1 MKRKLNKMSRILF
14 SASVIG
20 WIIIGILLFN
30 FVNVDASN
38 SEDANIYKKL
48 KLFSEVLFNLRQ
60 NYVEEL
66 DVDDLID
73 SAIKGMLDE
82 VDPHTYYF
90 TPDEFEKFSTDTKG
104 EFGGLGISIDKK
116 GDYITVV
123 APIEGTPAY
132 RMGILAG
139 DKISKVDGESVVGV
153 STDESIKKMRGE
165 PGTEVLISI
174 IRPGVE
180 EELEFEII
188 REIIKIHSIPYSFK
202 LNNGIGYMRI
212 RQFNANTTSDMR
224 EKLDE
229 LEEEGIRGLIID
241 LRFNPGGLLREAINT
256 VNEFIGK
263 GKLVVFTKGR
273 APQTNMEYLTKYN
286 RIRDDYPVIVLI
298 NGGSASAS
306 EIFAGS
312 LQDWDRGLI
321 VGQTSF
327 GKGSVQRLFP
337 LSDGNGIKITTAKY
351 YIESG
356 RCIHKDLNDKLLK
369 DERVKNG
376 DITKEEIEEMQE
388 EAEEKSHENVYYT
401 NNGRKVYGGGGITPD
416 IEIEQALLTDLGV
429 DLRRKNIFFNY
440 SVDYLIDHEENVTLD
455 YIASKQDIDE
465 LLKFAK
471 SEDIEFEQTEVDSI
485 LNWIGNELTS
495 NIIGRKFGEVERYKV
510 ILEEDIQLQKTMDI
524 FDKCSTLEEMFEYA
538 EDIKMIKKEEEKD
551 SN

>member
-1 MKRKLNKMSRILF
+1 MKGQLNRMSKILF

-20 WIIIGILLFN
+20 WIIIGVLLFN

-38 SEDANIYKKL
+38 SDEANIYKKL
-48 KLFSEVLFNLRQ
+48 KLFSEALFNVRQ

-66 DVDDLID
+66 NVDDLID

-90 TPDEFEKFSTDTKG
+90 TPEEFDKFSTDTKG

-116 GDYITVV
+116 GEYITVV

-132 RMGILAG
+132 RMGIHAG

-153 STDESIKKMRGE
+153 STDESISKMRGE
-165 PGTEVLISI
+165 PGTKVLISI
-174 IRPGVE
+174 IRPGVK
-180 EELEFEII
+180 EELDFEII

-202 LNNGIGYMRI
+202 LDNGIGYMRI

-229 LEEEGIRGLIID
+229 LEEEGIRGLVID

-298 NGGSASAS
+298 NSGSASAS

-312 LQDWDRGLI
+312 LQDWDRGLV

-351 YIESG
+351 YIKSG
-356 RCIHKDLNDKLLK
+356 RCIHKDLNDQLLK

-376 DITKEEIEEMQE
+376 NISQEEIKEMRE
-388 EAEEKSHENVYYT
+388 EAEEKSHEHVYYT
-401 NNGRKVYGGGGITPD
+401 NMGREVYGGGGITPD
-416 IEIEQALLTDLGV
+416 IKIEQSLLTDLGV

-440 SVDYLIDHEENVTLD
+440 SVDYLIDNEQNVTLNFQT
-455 YIASKQDIDE
+455 SQKDIDD
-465 LLKFAK
+465 LLKFARA
-471 SEDIEFEQTEVDSI
+471 EEIEFEQVEADSI
-485 LNWIGNELTS
+485 RGWIENELAS

-510 ILEEDIQLQKTMDI
+510 ILKEDTQLQKTMEI
-524 FDKCSTLEEMFEYA
+524 FEKYSTLEEMFQYA
-538 EDIKMIKKEEEKD
+538 EDIKKNKVEEKD
-551 SN
+551 NK

>member
-1 MKRKLNKMSRILF
+1 MKGKLNKMSKILF

-20 WIIIGILLFN
+20 WIIIGVLLFN

-60 NYVEEL
+60 NYVDEL
-66 DVDDLID
+66 NVDDLID

-90 TPDEFEKFSTDTKG
+90 TPDEFDKFSTDTKG

-116 GDYITVV
+116 GEYITVV

-132 RMGILAG
+132 RMGIHAG
-139 DKISKVDGESVVGV
+139 DRISKVDGKSIVGI
-153 STDESIKKMRGE
+153 STDESISKMRGE

-202 LNNGIGYMRI
+202 LDNGIGYMRI

-224 EKLDE
+224 DKLDE

-273 APQTNMEYLTKYN
+273 APQTNMEYLTTYN

-351 YIESG
+351 YIKSG
-356 RCIHKDLNDKLLK
+356 RCIHKNLNDKLLK

-376 DITKEEIEEMQE
+376 DISIEEIEEMK
-388 EAEEKSHENVYYT
+388 EKADEKNHENAYFT
-401 NNGRKVYGGGGITPD
+401 NMGRKVYGGGGITPD
-416 IEIEQALLTDLGV
+416 IEIEQSLLTNLGV

-471 SEDIEFEQTEVDSI
+471 SEDIDFEQVEVDSI
-485 LNWIGNELTS
+485 RNWLKNELTS

-510 ILEEDIQLQKTMDI
+510 ILKEDTQLQKTMEI
-524 FDKCSTLEEMFEYA
+524 FDKFSTLEKMFEYA
-538 EDIKMIKKEEEKD
+538 EEIKQNKKEEEKD
-551 SN
+551 NM

>member
-1 MKRKLNKMSRILF
+1 MKVKLNKMSKILF
-14 SASVIG
+14 SISLIG
-20 WIIIGILLFN
+20 WIIIGILLFD

-38 SEDANIYKKL
+38 SEETNIYKKL
-48 KLFSEVLFNLRQ
+48 KLFNEVLFNVRQ
-60 NYVEEL
+60 NYVEEVN
-66 DVDDLID
+66 VDDLIN

-90 TPDEFEKFSTDTKG
+90 TPDEFEKFSTVTKG

-123 APIEGTPAY
+123 APMEGTPAY

-139 DKISKVDGESVVGV
+139 DKISKVDGESMVGV

-165 PGTEVLISI
+165 PGTKVVISI
-174 IRPGVE
+174 IRPGIKD
-180 EELEFEII
+180 ELDFEII

-202 LNNGIGYMRI
+202 LDNGIGYMRI

-273 APQTNMEYLTKYN
+273 APQTNMEYVTRYN
-286 RIRDDYPVIVLI
+286 RMREDYPVVVLI
-298 NGGSASAS
+298 NSGSASAS

-312 LQDWDRGLI
+312 LQDWDRGLV

-351 YIESG
+351 YIKSG

-376 DITKEEIEEMQE
+376 DISKEEIEEMQE

-401 NNGRKVYGGGGITPD
+401 NKGRVVYGGGGITPD
-416 IEIEQALLTDLGV
+416 IEIKQSLLTDLGV
-429 DLRRKNIFFNY
+429 DLRRKNIFFNF
-440 SVDYLIDHEENVTLD
+440 SVNYLVDNDDNITIN
-455 YIASKQDIDE
+455 YKASRKDIND
-465 LLKFAK
+465 LLEFAK
-471 SEDIEFEQTEVDSI
+471 TEDIVFEQTEVDSI
-485 LNWIGNELTS
+485 RSWLVNELTS
-495 NIIGRKFGEVERYKV
+495 NIIGRKFGEVERYKI
-510 ILEEDIQLQKTMDI
+510 ILEEDTQLQKTI
-524 FDKCSTLEEMFEYA
+524 EIIDKYSTLEEMFEYA
-538 EDIKMIKKEEEKD
+538 EEQKQNNDK
-551 SN
+551 

>member
-1 MKRKLNKMSRILF
+1 MKVQLNKMSKILF
-14 SASVIG
+14 SASIIG

-30 FVNVDASN
+30 FVNVDAAN
-38 SEDANIYKKL
+38 SEEANIYKKL
-48 KLFSEVLFNLRQ
+48 KLFSEALFNLRQ

-116 GDYITVV
+116 GEYITVV

-132 RMGILAG
+132 RMGIHAG

-153 STDESIKKMRGE
+153 STDESISKMRGE
-165 PGTEVLISI
+165 PGTKVVISI
-174 IRPGVE
+174 IRPGVKD
-180 EELEFEII
+180 ELEFEII

-202 LNNGIGYMRI
+202 LDNGIGYIRI
-212 RQFNANTTSDMR
+212 RQFNANTTSDLR
-224 EKLDE
+224 EKLDD

-273 APQTNMEYLTKYN
+273 APQTNMEYFTKYK
-286 RIRDDYPVIVLI
+286 RIRDDYPVVVLI
-298 NGGSASAS
+298 NSGSASAS

-312 LQDWDRGLI
+312 LQDWDRGLV

-351 YIESG
+351 YIKSG

-369 DERVKNG
+369 DKRVING
-376 DITKEEIEEMQE
+376 DLSKEEIEEMQE
-388 EAEEKSHENVYYT
+388 EAEEKNHENVYHT
-401 NNGRKVYGGGGITPD
+401 NKGREVYGGGGITPD
-416 IEIEQALLTDLGV
+416 IEIEQSLLTDLGV
-429 DLRRKNIFFNY
+429 DLRRKSIFFNY
-440 SVDYLIDHEENVTLD
+440 SVNYLLDNEDIITIDYK
-455 YIASKQDIDE
+455 ASQEDIDE

-471 SEDIEFEQTEVDSI
+471 AEEIEFEQVDVDSI
-485 LNWIGNELTS
+485 LGWIKNELTS

-510 ILEEDIQLQKTMDI
+510 ILEEDTQLQKTIEI
-524 FDKCSTLEEMFEYA
+524 FEKHPTLEEMFKYA
-538 EDIKMIKKEEEKD
+538 EEIKHNKKEEENK
-551 SN
+551 

>member
-1 MKRKLNKMSRILF
+1 MKVQLNRMSKILF

-20 WIIIGILLFN
+20 WIIIGVLLFN

-38 SEDANIYKKL
+38 SEEANIYKKL
-48 KLFSEVLFNLRQ
+48 KLFSEALFNVRQ

-66 DVDDLID
+66 NVDDLID

-90 TPDEFEKFSTDTKG
+90 TPEEFDKFSTDTKG

-116 GDYITVV
+116 GEYITVV

-132 RMGILAG
+132 RMGIHAG

-153 STDESIKKMRGE
+153 STDESISKMRGE
-165 PGTEVLISI
+165 PGTKVLISI
-174 IRPGVE
+174 IRPGVK

-202 LNNGIGYMRI
+202 LDNGIGYMRI

-229 LEEEGIRGLIID
+229 LEEEGIRGLVID

-298 NGGSASAS
+298 NSGSASAS

-312 LQDWDRGLI
+312 LQDWDRGLV

-351 YIESG
+351 YIKSG

-376 DITKEEIEEMQE
+376 NISQEEIKEMRE
-388 EAEEKSHENVYYT
+388 EAEEKSHENVYFT
-401 NNGRKVYGGGGITPD
+401 NMGREVYGGGGITPD
-416 IEIEQALLTDLGV
+416 IEIEQSLLTDLGV
-429 DLRRKNIFFNY
+429 DLRRKNVFFNY
-440 SVDYLIDHEENVTLD
+440 SVDYLIDNENKITLNFQ
-455 YIASKQDIDE
+455 ASQKDIDG
-465 LLKFAK
+465 LLEFAK
-471 SEDIEFEQTEVDSI
+471 AEEIEFEQAEADSI
-485 LNWIGNELTS
+485 LGWIENELTS

-510 ILEEDIQLQKTMDI
+510 ILEEDTQLQKTMEI
-524 FDKCSTLEEMFEYA
+524 FEKYSTLEEMFQYA
-538 EDIKMIKKEEEKD
+538 AEIKNDKEEQGKD
-551 SN
+551 N

>member
-1 MKRKLNKMSRILF
+1 MNVKLNKMSKVLF

-38 SEDANIYKKL
+38 SEEANIYKKL
-48 KLFSEVLFNLRQ
+48 KLFSEALFNVRQ

-66 DVDDLID
+66 NVDDLID

-90 TPDEFEKFSTDTKG
+90 TPDEFDKFSTDTKG

-116 GDYITVV
+116 GEYITVV

-132 RMGILAG
+132 RMGIHAG

-153 STDESIKKMRGE
+153 STDESISKMRGE

-202 LNNGIGYMRI
+202 LDNGIGYMRI

-224 EKLDE
+224 EKLDV
-229 LEEEGIRGLIID
+229 LEEEGIRGLVID

-273 APQTNMEYLTKYN
+273 APQTNMEYLTRYN
-286 RIRDDYPVIVLI
+286 RMRDDYPVIVLI
-298 NGGSASAS
+298 NSGSASAS

-312 LQDWDRGLI
+312 MQDWDRGLV

-351 YIESG
+351 YIKSG

-388 EAEEKSHENVYYT
+388 EAEEKSHENVYHT
-401 NNGRKVYGGGGITPD
+401 NMGREVYGGGGITPD
-416 IEIEQALLTDLGV
+416 IEIEQSLLTDLGV
-429 DLRRKNIFFNY
+429 ELRRKSVFFNY
-440 SVDYLIDHEENVTLD
+440 SVDYLIEHEENVTLD
-455 YIASKQDIDE
+455 YNASRKDIE
-465 LLKFAK
+465 SLLEFAK
-471 SEDIEFEQTEVDSI
+471 AEEIEFEQVEADSI
-485 LNWIGNELTS
+485 IGWIENELTS
-495 NIIGRKFGEVERYKV
+495 NIIGRKFGEVERYKRV
-510 ILEEDIQLQKTMDI
+510 LEEDTQLQKTLEI
-524 FDKCSTLEEMFEYA
+524 FEKYHTLEEMYEYA
-538 EDIKMIKKEEEKD
+538 EETKKIKQEEEIDKK
-551 SN
+551 

>member
-1 MKRKLNKMSRILF
+1 MKVRLNKMSKILF

-20 WIIIGILLFN
+20 WIIIGVLLFN
-30 FVNVDASN
+30 FVNVDAAN
-38 SEDANIYKKL
+38 SEETNIYKKL
-48 KLFSEVLFNLRQ
+48 KLFSEALFNVRQ

-132 RMGILAG
+132 RMGIHAG
-139 DKISKVDGESVVGV
+139 DKISKVDNESVVGV

-165 PGTEVLISI
+165 PGTKVVISI
-174 IRPGVE
+174 IRPGVKD
-180 EELEFEII
+180 ELEFEII

-202 LNNGIGYMRI
+202 LDNGIGYMRI

-229 LEEEGIRGLIID
+229 LEEEGIRGLIVD

-273 APQTNMEYLTKYN
+273 APQTNMEYFTKYN
-286 RIRDDYPVIVLI
+286 RIREDYPVIVLI

-312 LQDWDRGLI
+312 LQDWDRGLV

-351 YIESG
+351 YIKSG
-356 RCIHKDLNDKLLK
+356 RGIHKDLNDKLLK

-376 DITKEEIEEMQE
+376 DISKEEIEEMQE
-388 EAEEKSHENVYYT
+388 VAEEKNHENVYYT
-401 NNGRKVYGGGGITPD
+401 NMGREVYGGGGITPD
-416 IEIEQALLTDLGV
+416 IEIEQSLLTNLGV

-440 SVDYLIDHEENVTLD
+440 SVNYLVENDDIVTIG
-455 YIASKQDIDE
+455 YKASRKDIDE
-465 LLKFAK
+465 LLEFAK
-471 SEDIEFEQTEVDSI
+471 TEEIEFEQVEVDSI
-485 LNWIGNELTS
+485 LAWIENELTS

-510 ILEEDIQLQKTMDI
+510 ILEEDTQLQKTIEI
-524 FDKCSTLEEMFEYA
+524 FDKFTTLEDMFEYA
-538 EDIKMIKKEEEKD
+538 EELKQNKKDKD
-551 SN
+551 NK

>member
-1 MKRKLNKMSRILF
+1 MKNRLNKMSKILF

-20 WIIIGILLFN
+20 WIVIGILLFD

-38 SEDANIYKKL
+38 SEDTNVYKKL
-48 KLFSEVLFNLRQ
+48 KLFSEALFNVRQ

-66 DVDDLID
+66 DVDKLID

-82 VDPHTYYF
+82 VDPHTNYF
-90 TPDEFEKFSTDTKG
+90 TPEEFDKFSTDTKG

-132 RMGILAG
+132 RLGILAG
-139 DKISKVDGESVVGV
+139 DRITKVDGESVVGV
-153 STDESIKKMRGE
+153 TTDESISKMRGE
-165 PGTEVLISI
+165 PGTKVVISI
-174 IRPGVE
+174 LRPGIE

-202 LNNGIGYMRI
+202 LDKGIGYMRI

-229 LEEEGIRGLIID
+229 LEEEGIRGLVID

-263 GKLVVFTKGR
+263 DKLVVFTKGR
-273 APQTNMEYLTKYN
+273 APRTNEKYFTRYN
-286 RIRDDYPVIVLI
+286 RQRGDYPIIVLI
-298 NGGSASAS
+298 NSGSASAS

-312 LQDWDRGLI
+312 MQDWDRGLV

-337 LSDGNGIKITTAKY
+337 LSDGHGIKITTAKY
-351 YIESG
+351 YIKSG

-376 DITKEEIEEMQE
+376 EISKEEIEEMRE

-401 NNGRKVYGGGGITPD
+401 NIGREVYGGGGITPD
-416 IEIEQALLTDLGV
+416 IKIEQSLLTDLGIN
-429 DLRRKNIFFNY
+429 LRRKNVFFNY
-440 SVDYLIDHEENVTLD
+440 SVSFLVDNDDIVSLD
-455 YIASKQDIDE
+455 YTASDKDIAE
-465 LLKFAK
+465 MLEFAK
-471 SEDIEFEQTEVDSI
+471 TEEIEFEQAEVDSI
-485 LNWIGNELTS
+485 HSWLKNELTS
-495 NIIGRKFGEVERYKV
+495 NIIGRKFGEVERYK
-510 ILEEDIQLQKTMDI
+510 LNLKEDTQLQKTLEI
-524 FDKCSTLEEMFEYA
+524 FEKYPTLIEMYKYA
-538 EDIKMIKKEEEKD
+538 EELKKTEEE
-551 SN
+551 